1 MSKYVLAIDQ
11 GTSSTKAILFDQTFS
26 VKSIAQQ
33 EFEQFFPYPGWV
45 EHNPEDLWNSVLATS
60 RSVIKKS
67 NVNSSNI
74 VSIGITNQRETTIV
88 WDKNTG
94 KSIYPAIVWQDRRT
108 SNTCEL
114 LKAENLEEL
123 ISKKTGLLLDPYF
136 SATKISW
143 ILDNVDGARFNA
155 ESGNLLFGTVDT
167 FLLWRL
173 TGGETHA
180 TDMTNASRTCLFNIH
195 TQRWDNELL
204 DLFKIPKAMLPEVKN
219 CADDFGITDPALF
232 NGSIN
237 ISGVAGDQQSAAI
250 GQACFDPGMIKSTYG
265 TGCFA
270 LLNTGEVAVKSK
282 NKLLTTIAYSFNGR
296 TVFALEGSIFSA
308 GATVQWLRDG
318 LGIIKNAAESG
329 SLAADSDQNQSIYMV
344 PAFTGLGAPYWDP
357 EAKGAIFGLT
367 RDTGPRELARA
378 ALEAV
383 CYQTRDLLEAMT
395 LDWKISTEI
404 KTILRVDGGMATSD
418 WTMQYLSDIL
428 DAPVDRPKILETTA
442 MGAAY
447 LAGFFS
453 NFYPDPEYFSAT
465 WMLDKRFNPE
475 MDQDTREQKYAGWK
489 HSVRQVLN
497 AKVKT

>member
-1 MSKYVLAIDQ
+1 MLAIDQ
-11 GTSSTKAILFDQTFS
+11 GTTSTRAILFDQTFS
-26 VKSIAQQ
+26 IKAISQQ
-33 EFEQFFPYPGWV
+33 EFKQFFPYPGWV
-45 EHNPEDLWNSVLATS
+45 EHNPEDLWNSALATS

-94 KSIYPAIVWQDRRT
+94 RSIYPAIVWQDRRT
-108 SNTCEL
+108 SSTCEL
-114 LKAENLEEL
+114 LKLENLES
-123 ISKKTGLLLDPYF
+123 IVSRKTGLLLDPYF

-143 ILDNVDGARFNA
+143 ILDNVDGARLNA

-173 TGGETHA
+173 TGGKAHA

-195 TQRWDNELL
+195 TQHWDNELL
-204 DLFKIPKAMLPEVKN
+204 DLFKIPKAMLPKVKN
-219 CADDFGITDPALF
+219 CADDFGVTDPVLF
-232 NGSIN
+232 NGPIN
-237 ISGVAGDQQSAAI
+237 INGVAGDQQSAAI

-270 LLNTGEVAVKSK
+270 LLNTGEVAVESK

-296 TVFALEGSIFSA
+296 VAFALEGSIFSA
-308 GATVQWLRDG
+308 GATVQWLRDS
-318 LGIIKNAAESG
+318 LGIIKNAADSG
-329 SLAADSDQNQSIYMV
+329 FFAANSDQSQSIYMV
-344 PAFTGLGAPYWDP
+344 PAFTGLGAPFWDP
-357 EAKGAIFGLT
+357 EARGAIFGLT
-367 RDTGPRELARA
+367 RDTGPKELARA

-395 LDWKISTEI
+395 LDCKTGTEM
-404 KTILRVDGGMATSD
+404 KTILRVDGGMAASD

-442 MGAAY
+442 MGVAY

-453 NFYPDPEYFSAT
+453 NFYPEPEVFSKT
-465 WMLDKRFNPE
+465 WMLDKRFNPI
-475 MDQDTREQKYAGWK
+475 MGQDKREEKYSGWK
-489 HSVRQVLN
+489 HAVRQVLSN
-497 AKVKT
+497 TVKI